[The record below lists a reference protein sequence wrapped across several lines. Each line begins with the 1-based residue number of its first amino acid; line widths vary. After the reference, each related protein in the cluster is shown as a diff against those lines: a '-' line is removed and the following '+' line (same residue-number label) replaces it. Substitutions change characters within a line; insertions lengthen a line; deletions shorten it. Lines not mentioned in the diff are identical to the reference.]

1 MRHRRRTTERRR
13 RRPGGHQVTA
23 KQSSD
28 QCSVS
33 NSAVAH
39 RPLLVELD
47 NKAQVTQLL
56 GDEKSSTRCGS
67 RSSLANIEREQSH
80 EEVSLFLSRVCHFDI
95 KISRMHFR
103 MPCSS

>member
-80 EEVSLFLSRVCHFDI
+80 EERPHTHAFECNRTQANSSLPLV
-95 KISRMHFR
+95 
-103 MPCSS
+103 